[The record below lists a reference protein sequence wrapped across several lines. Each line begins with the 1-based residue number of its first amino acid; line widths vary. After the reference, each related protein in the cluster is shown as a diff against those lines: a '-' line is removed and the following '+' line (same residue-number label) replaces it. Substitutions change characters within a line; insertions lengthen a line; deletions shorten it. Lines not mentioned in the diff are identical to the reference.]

1 MQEKKGGKKEKMAV
15 FKSFLRSLMRQL
27 LLLKKAISEK
37 NLDEAEK
44 IIDELIED
52 TKNGIED

>member
-1 MQEKKGGKKEKMAV
+1 MQEKKEVKKEKMAV

-37 NLDEAEK
+37 NFDEAEK